1 MLALRSLTFNNAF
14 FLWSTLVQVLFL
26 PSLLFP
32 VAVVAWVQRLWI
44 GGALA
49 LLAGICGLRHEI
61 RGLEH
66 LPPGPC
72 IIASKH
78 QSAWDTL
85 VFAVL
90 FHGPGFVVKREL
102 LWIPLFGWYIQ
113 RTGCIPIDRKGG
125 ASALKRMIAH
135 AREAIGNGQHIIIFP
150 EGTRVAPGQRRPY
163 HPGVGALYGQLGVP
177 VVPVALNSGLFW
189 GRRTFLKKPGR
200 ITLEF
205 LEPIAQGL
213 SRKDFTAEL
222 ERRIETASARLL
234 AAAQGATRTDTK
246 SH

>member
-1 MLALRSLTFNNAF
+1 MLALRSLTFNTAF

-66 LPPGPC
+66 LPPEPC

-78 QSAWDTL
+78 QSACDTL
-85 VFAVL
+85 IFAML

-113 RTGCIPIDRKGG
+113 RTGCVPIDRKGG
-125 ASALKRMIAH
+125 ASALKRMIAGG
-135 AREAIGNGQHIIIFP
+135 RDAIGNGRHIIIFP
-150 EGTRVAPGQRRPY
+150 EGTRVVPGQRRPY
-163 HPGVGALYGQLGVP
+163 HPGVGALYRQLDVP

-189 GRRTFLKKPGR
+189 GRRAFLKKPGR

-205 LEPIAQGL
+205 LEPIAPGL
-213 SRKDFTAEL
+213 ARKDFTAEL
-222 ERRIETASARLL
+222 ERRIETASLRLL
-234 AAAQGATRTDTK
+234 DGA
-246 SH
+246 

>member
-1 MLALRSLTFNNAF
+1 MLALRSLTFNIAF

-78 QSAWDTL
+78 QSTWDTL
-85 VFAVL
+85 IFAVL

-125 ASALKRMIAH
+125 ASALKRMTAG
-135 AREAIGNGQHIIIFP
+135 ARDTIGNGRHIIIFP

-163 HPGVGALYGQLGVP
+163 HPGVGALYRQLGVP

-189 GRRTFLKKPGR
+189 GRRSFLKNPGR
-200 ITLEF
+200 IVLEF
-205 LEPIAQGL
+205 LEPIPPGLRRREFLDVLAQ
-213 SRKDFTAEL
+213 
-222 ERRIETASARLL
+222 RIEPASADL
-234 AAAQGATRTDTK
+234 AAEARGRA
-246 SH
+246 

>member
-1 MLALRSLTFNNAF
+1 MLALRSLTFNIAF
-14 FLWSTLVQVLFL
+14 FLWSTLVQVTFL
-26 PSLLFP
+26 PSLLFS
-32 VAVVAWVQRLWI
+32 VVVVSWVQRLWI
-44 GGALA
+44 GGTLI
-49 LLAGICGLRHEI
+49 LLAGICDLRHQI

-78 QSAWDTL
+78 QSTWDTL
-85 VFAVL
+85 IFAVL
-90 FHGPGFVVKREL
+90 FHGPSFIAKREL

-113 RTGCIPIDRKGG
+113 RTGCIPIDRKSG
-125 ASALKRMIAH
+125 ASALKRMIAGG
-135 AREAIGNGQHIIIFP
+135 RDRIGKGRHIIIFP

-163 HPGVGALYGQLGVP
+163 HPGVGALYRQLGVP
-177 VVPVALNSGLFW
+177 VVPVVLDSGRFW
-189 GRRTFLKKPGR
+189 GRRTFIKRPGR

-205 LEPIAQGL
+205 LEPIAPGL

-234 AAAQGATRTDTK
+234 AAEPGPT
-246 SH
+246 

>member
-1 MLALRSLTFNNAF
+1 MLALRSLTFNIAF

-44 GGALA
+44 GGTLA

-61 RGLEH
+61 RGLER

-78 QSAWDTL
+78 QSTWDTL

-90 FHGPGFVVKREL
+90 FHGPGFIVKREL

-125 ASALKRMIAH
+125 ASALKRMIAG
-135 AREAIGNGQHIIIFP
+135 ARNAIGNGQHIIIFP
-150 EGTRVAPGQRRPY
+150 EGTRVAPGERRPY

-205 LEPIAQGL
+205 QEPIAPGL

-234 AAAQGATRTDTK
+234 AAAQDATRTE
-246 SH
+246 SGA

>member
-1 MLALRSLTFNNAF
+1 MLALRSLTFNTAF
-14 FLWSTLVQVLFL
+14 FFWSTLVQVLFL

-85 VFAVL
+85 IFAML

-125 ASALKRMIAH
+125 ARALKRMIAGGR
-135 AREAIGNGQHIIIFP
+135 ATIGNGRHIVIFP
-150 EGTRVAPGQRRPY
+150 EGTRVAPGQSRPY
-163 HPGVGALYGQLGVP
+163 HPGVGALYRQLGVP
-177 VVPVALNSGLFW
+177 VVPVALDSGLFW
-189 GRRTFLKKPGR
+189 GRRAFLKKPGR
-200 ITLEF
+200 ISLEL
-205 LEPIAQGL
+205 LEPIAPGL

-234 AAAQGATRTDTK
+234 AAA
-246 SH
+246 

>member
-1 MLALRSLTFNNAF
+1 MMIELRSLSFNIAF

-26 PSLLFP
+26 PSLLMP
-32 VAVVAWVQRLWI
+32 MAVVGWVQRLWI
-44 GGALA
+44 RGSLA
-49 LLAGICGLRHEI
+49 LLAAICDLRHEI

-85 VFAVL
+85 IFAVL
-90 FHGPGFVVKREL
+90 FHSPGFIVKREL

-113 RTGCIPIDRKGG
+113 RTGCIPVDREGG
-125 ASALKRMIAH
+125 ASALKRMIAG
-135 AREAIGNGQHIIIFP
+135 ARDAIGNGQHIIIFP
-150 EGTRVAPGQRRPY
+150 EGTRVAPGERRSH
-163 HPGVGALYGQLGVP
+163 HPGVGALYGRLGVP

-189 GRRTFLKKPGR
+189 GRRTFLKKPGC

-205 LEPIAQGL
+205 LEPITPGL

-222 ERRIETASARLL
+222 ERKIETASERLR
-234 AAAQGATRTDTK
+234 AAAPNGI
-246 SH
+246 

>member
-1 MLALRSLTFNNAF
+1 MLVLRSLLFNIAF

-44 GGALA
+44 RGTLA

-66 LPPGPC
+66 LPPEPC

-78 QSAWDTL
+78 QSTWDTL
-85 VFAVL
+85 IFAVL
-90 FHGPGFVVKREL
+90 FHAPGFVVKREL

-125 ASALKRMIAH
+125 ASALKRMIAG
-135 AREAIGNGQHIIIFP
+135 ARNAIGDGRHIIIFP

-163 HPGVGALYGQLGVP
+163 HPGVGAIYRQLGVP

-189 GRRTFLKKPGR
+189 GRRTFIKKPGR

-205 LEPIAQGL
+205 LEPIAPGL

-222 ERRIETASARLL
+222 ECRIETASVRLL
-234 AAAQGATRTDTK
+234 APAQGATRTEPGA
-246 SH
+246 

>member
-1 MLALRSLTFNNAF
+1 MLTLRSLLFNVAF
-14 FLWSTLVQVLFL
+14 FLWSTLIQALFL
-26 PSLLFP
+26 PCLLFP
-32 VAVVAWVQRLWI
+32 VPVVAWVQRLWVR
-44 GGALA
+44 GALA
-49 LLAGICGLRHEI
+49 LLAGICGLRHQI

-66 LPPGPC
+66 LPPGAC

-85 VFAVL
+85 ILAVL

-102 LWIPLFGWYIQ
+102 LWIPLLGWYIQ
-113 RTGCIPIDRKGG
+113 RTRCIPIDREGG
-125 ASALKRMIAH
+125 ASALKRMVAG
-135 AREAIGNGQHIIIFP
+135 ARDRIENGRHVIIFP

-163 HPGVGALYGQLGVP
+163 HPGVGALYRQLGVP

-205 LEPIAQGL
+205 LEPIAPGL

-234 AAAQGATRTDTK
+234 ATA
-246 SH
+246 

>member
-1 MLALRSLTFNNAF
+1 MLTLRSLLFNIAF
-14 FLWSTLVQVLFL
+14 FLWSTLIQALFL
-26 PSLLFP
+26 PCLLFP
-32 VAVVAWVQRLWI
+32 VPVVAWVQRLWVR
-44 GGALA
+44 GALA
-49 LLAGICGLRHEI
+49 LLAGICGLRHQI

-66 LPPGPC
+66 LPPGAC

-85 VFAVL
+85 ILAVL

-113 RTGCIPIDRKGG
+113 RTGCIPIDRDGG
-125 ASALKRMIAH
+125 ASALKRMIAG
-135 AREAIGNGQHIIIFP
+135 ARDRIENGRHVIIFP

-163 HPGVGALYGQLGVP
+163 HPGVGAIYRQLGVP

-189 GRRTFLKKPGR
+189 GRRTFIKKPGR

-205 LEPIAQGL
+205 LEPIAPGL

-234 AAAQGATRTDTK
+234 ATA
-246 SH
+246 

>member
-1 MLALRSLTFNNAF
+1 MMLALRSLSFNIAF
-14 FLWSTLVQVLFL
+14 FLWSTLVQVLFM

-32 VAVVAWVQRLWI
+32 AVVVAWVQRLWI
-44 GGALA
+44 GGSLA
-49 LLAGICGLRHEI
+49 LLAGICDLRHEI

-78 QSAWDTL
+78 QSTWDTL
-85 VFAVL
+85 IFAVL
-90 FHGPGFVVKREL
+90 FHGIAFIVKREL

-125 ASALKRMIAH
+125 ASALKRMIAG
-135 AREAIGNGQHIIIFP
+135 ARDTIGNGRRIIIFP

-163 HPGVGALYGQLGVP
+163 HPGVGALYRQLGVP

-189 GRRTFLKKPGR
+189 GRRTFIKKPGR

-205 LEPIAQGL
+205 LEPIAPGL

-234 AAAQGATRTDTK
+234 AAAQGAT
-246 SH
+246 

>member
-1 MLALRSLTFNNAF
+1 MLVLRSLVFNIAF

-26 PSLLFP
+26 PSLLCP
-32 VAVVAWVQRLWI
+32 RVVVAWVQRLWI
-44 GGALA
+44 RGALA

-85 VFAVL
+85 IFAVL
-90 FHGPGFVVKREL
+90 FHGPGFIVKREL
-102 LWIPLFGWYIQ
+102 LWVPLFGWYIQ
-113 RTGCIPIDRKGG
+113 RTGCIPIDREGG
-125 ASALKRMIAH
+125 ASALKRMIAG
-135 AREAIGNGQHIIIFP
+135 ARNAIGNGQYIIIFP

-163 HPGVGALYGQLGVP
+163 HPGVSALYRQLGVP
-177 VVPVALNSGLFW
+177 AVPVALNSGLFW

-205 LEPIAQGL
+205 LEPIAPGL
-213 SRKDFTAEL
+213 ARKDFTAEL
-222 ERRIETASARLL
+222 ERRIETASARLV
-234 AAAQGATRTDTK
+234 AAAQGATRTE
-246 SH
+246 SGA

>member
-1 MLALRSLTFNNAF
+1 MLTLRSLLFNIAF
-14 FLWSTLVQVLFL
+14 FLWSTLIQALFL
-26 PSLLFP
+26 PCQLFP
-32 VAVVAWVQRLWI
+32 VPVVAWVQRLWVR
-44 GGALA
+44 GALA
-49 LLAGICGLRHEI
+49 LLAGICGLRHQI

-66 LPPGPC
+66 LPPGAC

-85 VFAVL
+85 ILAVL

-113 RTGCIPIDRKGG
+113 RTGCIPIDREGG
-125 ASALKRMIAH
+125 VSALKRMIAG
-135 AREAIGNGQHIIIFP
+135 ARDRIENGRHVIIFP

-163 HPGVGALYGQLGVP
+163 HPGVGAIYRQLGVP

-189 GRRTFLKKPGR
+189 GRRTFIKKPGR

-205 LEPIAQGL
+205 LEPIAPGL

-234 AAAQGATRTDTK
+234 ATAQGAK
-246 SH
+246 

>member
-1 MLALRSLTFNNAF
+1 MLALRSLLFNIAF
-14 FLWSTLVQVLFL
+14 FLWSTLIQVLFL
-26 PSLLFP
+26 PSLLLP
-32 VAVVAWVQRLWI
+32 MAVVVSVQRFWI
-44 GGALA
+44 RGSLA
-49 LLAGICGLRHEI
+49 LLAGICDLRHEI

-85 VFAVL
+85 IFAVL
-90 FHGPGFVVKREL
+90 FRGPGFIVKREL
-102 LWIPLFGWYIQ
+102 LWIPLFGWYIR
-113 RTGCIPIDRKGG
+113 RTGCIAIDRKGG
-125 ASALKRMIAH
+125 ASILKRMIAD
-135 AREAIGNGQHIIIFP
+135 ARDAIGKGQHIVIFP
-150 EGTRVAPGQRRPY
+150 EGTRVALGQRRPY
-163 HPGVGALYGQLGVP
+163 LPGVGALYGQLGVP

-205 LEPIAQGL
+205 QEPIAPGL

-234 AAAQGATRTDTK
+234 AAAHGATRTEAGA
-246 SH
+246 

>member
-1 MLALRSLTFNNAF
+1 MLALRSLLFNTAF

-32 VAVVAWVQRLWI
+32 VAVVAWVQRLWT

-78 QSAWDTL
+78 QSTWDTL
-85 VFAVL
+85 IFAVL
-90 FHGPGFVVKREL
+90 FHAPGFVVKREL

-125 ASALKRMIAH
+125 ASALKRMIAA
-135 AREAIGNGQHIIIFP
+135 ARDTIGNGRHIIIFP
-150 EGTRVAPGQRRPY
+150 EGTRVAPGERRPY
-163 HPGVGALYGQLGVP
+163 HPGVGALYRQLGVP

-205 LEPIAQGL
+205 LEPIAPGL

-234 AAAQGATRTDTK
+234 AAAHGAA
-246 SH
+246 